1 MGPRKKEGA
10 KRSIPHQA
18 RKGSV
23 PVPERLKVLDQLEGQ
38 AVLATESEGQPYTSL
53 VSFALLPSLKGAV
66 FATTKATFKYR
77 NIRKNGRVALF
88 IDNRSKGE
96 ADLLEAE
103 AVTILGTARP
113 IRRGKRWKELARILT
128 QKHPSLTTF
137 VRDPSTALVLIE
149 AAHCLHVSRFQTIS
163 RWDVA

>member
-1 MGPRKKEGA
+1 MGPRRKEAA

-18 RKGSV
+18 RRGNV
-23 PVPERLKVLDQLEGQ
+23 PVPERLRALDRIERQ

-77 NIRKNGRVALF
+77 NIRENARVALF
-88 IDNRSKGE
+88 IDNRSKRE

-113 IRRGKRWKELARILT
+113 IRRGKRWKELAQILIR
-128 QKHPSLTTF
+128 KHPSLSTF

-149 AAHCLHVSRFQTIS
+149 AAHCLHVSRFQTVS
-163 RWDVA
+163 RWDVT